1 MAGHDKK
8 LLFSWLIR
16 LKGNLRHTSRNSL
29 SSLFNKD
36 QLSTALLTLLTKVRS
51 FQRGSSVLE
60 VIAEFQRDSGYYL
73 HCTGRIVWVLAPLR
87 SRECL

>member
-29 SSLFNKD
+29 SSLFIGRATDNKD

-60 VIAEFQRDSGYYL
+60 LIAEFQRD
-73 HCTGRIVWVLAPLR
+73 WVLSAFYR
-87 SRECL
+87 